1 MKILWFFND
10 FYDSAVS
17 RHRSSKRALYGSKT
31 AQNGPGTVPRWPK
44 MAPIRPQESLRG
56 AQVGFRGAQDA
67 AKMAQVG
74 SQRGPKR
81 APRGNSDPNWLGDPS
96 KTVQVIP
103 KTPPDRPRKA
113 KIIENHMV
121 FNDFDDSAVSR
132 HKSNLGQKKAPM
144 GPNLSPSLGHPLAVL
159 FQFAPLGLP
168 KRSRTA
174 SKTAHEG
181 QNCASCWLTA
191 PKMAA
196 YCPRWFPRS
205 LQDGPP
211 RLQDGPW
218 DPQDASGRAPEG
230 QNH

>member
-1 MKILWFFND
+1 MAQDGPNKAPREPQGSSSGLQRGPRRSQNGP
-10 FYDSAVS
+10 SGLQEGPQE
-17 RHRSSKRALYGSKT
+17 SSKREL
-31 AQNGPGTVPRWPK
+31 RPK
-44 MAPIRPQESLRG
+44 LA
-56 AQVGFRGAQDA
+56 
-67 AKMAQVG
+67 
-74 SQRGPKR
+74 RGPLQDG
-81 APRGNSDPNWLGDPS
+81 PSDPEDASRQAPEGKKSL
-96 KTVQVIP
+96 
-103 KTPPDRPRKA
+103 
-113 KIIENHMV
+113 KIIWV
-121 FNDFDDSAVSR
+121 FHDFDDSAVSR

-144 GPNLSPSLGHPLAVL
+144 GSNLSPSLGHPLAVL